1 MKKKVFI
8 AVAVAAAL
16 AAMPVVAG
24 AVVSP
29 SYDNGSSDS
38 GSSSSGGS
46 SSKSYSSSSSA
57 STGSTAGV
65 ASGAT
70 VVSSQPTVQVTES
83 GAKVTV
89 SGATKDA
96 TGTTMGLVGESAG
109 NGAVSVGEATVSV
122 ATGVAETAGLPEAAV
137 STILALNNSSAVLSN
152 TLPGLGLDGFAKV
165 GGTRAIV
172 SKNAAGADVAAPVSL
187 YVDSLPVNGQVKV
200 VCYNNVTGQW
210 TVLNDVKVDPA
221 TKTVS
226 FTVPASCT
234 IQIAAK

>member
-8 AVAVAAAL
+8 AMAVAAAM
-16 AAMPVVAG
+16 AAMPVAAG
-24 AVVSP
+24 AA
-29 SYDNGSSDS
+29 S
-38 GSSSSGGS
+38 GSTSGSTGGSTSSTTTSSSV
-46 SSKSYSSSSSA
+46 
-57 STGSTAGV
+57 AGV

-89 SGATKDA
+89 AGATKDA

-109 NGAVSVGEATVSV
+109 NGAVVSGDATVSV
-122 ATGVAETAGLPEAAV
+122 ATGVAETAGLPDAVV
-137 STILALNNSSAVLSN
+137 STINALNTSASLSN

-172 SKNAAGADVAAPVSL
+172 AKNAAGADVPTAVSL
-187 YVDSLPVNGQVKV
+187 FVDTLPANATVTV

-210 TVLNDVKVDPA
+210 MTITNVTVDAA
-221 TKTVS
+221 TKTVN
-226 FTVPASCT
+226 FTVPGSCT
-234 IQIAAK
+234 VQIAVK